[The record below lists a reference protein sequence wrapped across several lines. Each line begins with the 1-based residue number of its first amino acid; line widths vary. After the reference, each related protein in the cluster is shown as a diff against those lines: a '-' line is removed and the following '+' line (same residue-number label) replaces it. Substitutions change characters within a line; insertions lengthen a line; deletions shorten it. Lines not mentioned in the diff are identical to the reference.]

1 MKYSI
6 FPIFSLLLFLFSS
19 SCKNQ
24 CNDKPVCV
32 KVNTHIDNNNLEI
45 CYSIKNNTGKNIYIT
60 SSSFLFSVNKIYEGS
75 RDDALIEFYMAES
88 CYNEDNGILP
98 NLRALNKTK
107 EKKTGRC
114 GAEYLGVLYQNN
126 QFKES
131 VIKELR
137 KYVTPSKKI
146 YVKNNMKY
154 LFEEDEV
161 HGNKDTLDNIIYSWL
176 NTNLDCYFIPKDST
190 IIVSN
195 QTYDLRK
202 INFDKLFIR
211 FEYPNNNRELFSLSF
226 YQNNYDGYMRFK
238 NQIDSTKINFPKI
251 LLGYEL
257 YTDSIKSEVVEIK
270 NLSNYKYE

>member
-6 FPIFSLLLFLFSS
+6 FPIFCLLLLLISS
-19 SCKNQ
+19 SCKNL
-24 CNDKPVCV
+24 CNEKPVCV
-32 KVNTHIDNNNLEI
+32 KVTTHIDHNNLEI

-60 SSSFLFSVNKIYEGS
+60 PSSFLFSVNKIYEGS
-75 RDDALIEFYMAES
+75 REDALIEFYMAES
-88 CYNEDNGILP
+88 CYSEDNGILS
-98 NLRALNKTK
+98 NLRVLSKTE
-107 EKKTGRC
+107 EKRTGRC
-114 GAEYLGVLYQNN
+114 GVEYKGVLYQNK
-126 QFKES
+126 QFKDS
-131 VIKELR
+131 VIKELH
-137 KYVTPSKKI
+137 KYVAPSMKN

-154 LFEEDEV
+154 LFEDGQEY
-161 HGNKDTLDNIIYSWL
+161 GNKDSLDNIIYSWL
-176 NTNLDCYFIPKDST
+176 DMNLDCYFIPKDST

-202 INFDKLFIR
+202 INFDKLFIQ

-238 NQIDSTKINFPKI
+238 NHIDSTKINFPKT

-257 YTDSIKSEVVEIK
+257 YTDSIKSEIVEIK